1 MDVWIFMISIG
12 TCDPFV
18 RLSFRM
24 KISVF
29 WVYIIWW
36 FWVQGA
42 SALGSVSPAT
52 QSGLL
57 GTCRTRWDRELQ
69 KPSSYT
75 HSGLVSSSQQLGW
88 VLMAESV
95 TVHVSEMWL
104 FNEKWEL
111 PLEVDTMT
119 VTLRARTFLYPTLLS
134 GSSSTFLPDHNSLW
148 FILPLFQ
155 SPSCLWPY

>member
-1 MDVWIFMISIG
+1 MFMDVWIFMISIR

-24 KISVF
+24 KISVLSLH
-29 WVYIIWW
+29 IWW

-69 KPSSYT
+69 KPSNYT
-75 HSGLVSSSQQLGW
+75 HGGLVSSSQQLGW
-88 VLMAESV
+88 VIMAESV

-119 VTLRARTFLYPTLLS
+119 VTLIARTVLHPTLLS
-134 GSSSTFLPDHNSLW
+134 HSPSTFPSNHTSL
-148 FILPLFQ
+148 
-155 SPSCLWPY
+155 